1 MYQSILTQN
10 DGEENS
16 LQPVCYKL
24 DLDLIRFRSLF
35 CWHTQMCK
43 AILAN
48 RSPELYWEYSP
59 LLLSL
64 CFHVWLPA
72 FAKPLSPLVLLWTCD
87 NPWWEMFVLLK
98 CEFRPP
104 RARTLFHITVSICRQ
119 VTQTCS
125 FRCFSLLQTRLHRLF
140 DCFFGSKRAL

>member
-24 DLDLIRFRSLF
+24 DLDLIRFRFLF

-48 RSPELYWEYSP
+48 RSPELSWEYLP

-64 CFHVWLPA
+64 CFHVWFPA

-87 NPWWEMFVLLK
+87 NPRWKIVCFAEM
-98 CEFRPP
+98 R
-104 RARTLFHITVSICRQ
+104 VSP
-119 VTQTCS
+119 TTCS
-125 FRCFSLLQTRLHRLF
+125 NAISYNSFNLSPSHANLQLPMLLITANT
-140 DCFFGSKRAL
+140 SP

>member
-35 CWHTQMCK
+35 WWHTQMCK

-87 NPWWEMFVLLK
+87 NPWWEIVCFAEMQ
-98 CEFRPP
+98 
-104 RARTLFHITVSICRQ
+104 VSP
-119 VTQTCS
+119 TTCS
-125 FRCFSLLQTRLHRLF
+125 NAISYNSFNLSPSHANLQFPMLF
-140 DCFFGSKRAL
+140 ITANTSP